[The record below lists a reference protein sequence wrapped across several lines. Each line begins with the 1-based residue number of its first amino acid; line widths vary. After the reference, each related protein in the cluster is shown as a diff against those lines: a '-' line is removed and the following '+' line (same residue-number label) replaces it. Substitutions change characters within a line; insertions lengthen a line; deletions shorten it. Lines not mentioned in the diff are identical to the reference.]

1 MNSRIHPNDL
11 LFPGAV
17 FGIGMVIL
25 ATMLMMLS
33 GSPTNLNDWYPSDEF
48 LQESL
53 LGILL
58 GAVGAMS
65 AWAMTSQITAFIR
78 LRNRLIAM
86 MRFEALKLWH
96 ALAFGVMAGV
106 PEEIL
111 FRGAVQPQ
119 LGLILTALV
128 FGALHAISWIYF
140 VYAAGAGLLLGLM
153 VEWRGNLW
161 AATTAHFAYDA
172 GVFLLLTWYV
182 AQQEKSRDEVAY
194 S

>member
-1 MNSRIHPNDL
+1 MSSRIHPNDL
-11 LFPGAV
+11 LFPGTV

-53 LGILL
+53 LGLLL

-65 AWAMTSQITAFIR
+65 AWAMTSHITAFIR
-78 LRNRLIAM
+78 LRDRLIAM

-96 ALAFGVMAGV
+96 ALAFGIMAGV

-111 FRGAVQPQ
+111 FRGAIQPQ
-119 LGLILTALV
+119 LGLILTALI

-161 AATTAHFAYDA
+161 AATMAHFAYDA
-172 GVFLLLTWYV
+172 GVFLLLAWYV

>member
-11 LFPGAV
+11 LFPGTV

-33 GSPTNLNDWYPSDEF
+33 GSPTNLNDWYPSDTF

-53 LGILL
+53 LGLL
-58 GAVGAMS
+58 FGAVGAMS
-65 AWAMTSQITAFIR
+65 AWTMTSHITAFIR
-78 LRNRLIAM
+78 LRNRLTAM

-111 FRGAVQPQ
+111 FRGAIQPQ
-119 LGLILTALV
+119 LGLIFTALV

-161 AATTAHFAYDA
+161 AATMAHFAYDA
-172 GVFLLLTWYV
+172 GVFLLLAWYV

>member
-11 LFPGAV
+11 LFPGTV
-17 FGIGMVIL
+17 FGTGMVIL

-33 GSPTNLNDWYPSDEF
+33 GSPINLNDWYPSDEF

-53 LGILL
+53 LGLLL

-65 AWAMTSQITAFIR
+65 AWTMTSHITAFIR
-78 LRNRLIAM
+78 LRDRLIAM

-96 ALAFGVMAGV
+96 ALAFGIMAGV

-111 FRGAVQPQ
+111 FRGAIQPQ
-119 LGLILTALV
+119 LGLILTALI

-161 AATTAHFAYDA
+161 AATMAHFAYDA
-172 GVFLLLTWYV
+172 GVFLLLAWYV